1 MPETKRKKLDD
12 RGEKCIFIRSNE
24 ESKAYKLYN
33 PLTDKVVVSRD
44 VIFNEDKSWGW
55 NNDITSKEKPLE
67 LEGQE
72 EDVNYEGLERP
83 PSTPHRYASS
93 TDTSSIRSLGSIS
106 PSPTPIKMRGL
117 DNIYAQTE
125 ETNLFFLN
133 VDHEPF
139 TFKEAVKEN
148 FWRNAIEEEK
158 KKKKTWELT
167 TLPPG

>member
-1 MPETKRKKLDD
+1 M
-12 RGEKCIFIRSNE
+12 
-24 ESKAYKLYN
+24 
-33 PLTDKVVVSRD
+33 
-44 VIFNEDKSWGW
+44 
-55 NNDITSKEKPLE
+55 
-67 LEGQE
+67 
-72 EDVNYEGLERP
+72 NYEDLERP

-125 ETNLFFLN
+125 KTNLFFLN

-139 TFKEAVKEN
+139 IFGGMPLKKK
-148 FWRNAIEEEK
+148 EK
-158 KKKKTWELT
+158 KNRELT